1 VCAYGNLRGCL
12 RQLKSLL
19 LSDVIEILTR
29 KMKDMKNKKPVKK
42 YSEIKGRHISIFVP
56 AGNCILSSVI
66 GSYKIFC
73 TANELLRSH
82 NPDGFPPFK
91 VELVGLNGGT
101 SLYDDAF
108 RINPHK
114 TIEQVDKTDLLII
127 PALSGDYSTE
137 IKRNEA
143 ALPWIIQQYKQGAEI
158 ASLCTGAFLLAAT
171 GLLKGKKCATH
182 WLAFDAFRIMYPDV
196 ELVKTIIH
204 EEKGIC
210 SSAGAY
216 SFLNL
221 ILHLVEKYVN
231 HELAVKCSKI
241 FEIDI
246 NRYSQASFSIFSGFK
261 MHEDDAVLK
270 AQQYIEKNYADKIT
284 VDDLANRSLLSRRNF
299 ERRFRKATQYSPA
312 EYIQYLK
319 IEAARRQL
327 ESSRYNISEVMHAVG
342 YNDTKAFRST
352 FKKITGLSPLE
363 YRHRFQAYRA

>member
-1 VCAYGNLRGCL
+1 MKSKNPTKNNSRITG
-12 RQLKSLL
+12 RQ
-19 LSDVIEILTR
+19 
-29 KMKDMKNKKPVKK
+29 
-42 YSEIKGRHISIFVP
+42 ISIFVP

-73 TANELLRSH
+73 TVNQLLRVQS
-82 NPDGFPPFK
+82 PETSPPFK
-91 VELVGLNGGT
+91 VQLVGLT
-101 SLYDDAF
+101 AETKLYDGAF
-108 RINPHK
+108 SICPHT
-114 TIEQVDKTDLLII
+114 TIDQVDKTDLVII
-127 PALSGDYSTE
+127 PAINGDYVAE

-143 ALPWIIQQYKQGAEI
+143 VLPWITQQYKQGAEI

-182 WLAFDAFRIMYPDV
+182 WLAFDSFRMMFPDV
-196 ELVKTIIH
+196 ELVKSVVH
-204 EEKGIC
+204 EERGIC
-210 SSAGAY
+210 SSGGAF

-221 ILHLVEKYVN
+221 ILHLVEKYVS
-231 HELAVKCSKI
+231 HEMAVQCSKI
-241 FEIDI
+241 FEIEI

-261 MHEDDAVLK
+261 MHEDELVLQ
-270 AQQYIEKNYADKIT
+270 AQQFIEENYADRIH

-327 ESSRYNISEVMHAVG
+327 ESSRYQISEVMHAVG
-342 YNDTKAFRST
+342 YNDTKAFRTT

-363 YRHRFQAYRA
+363 YRNRFQVNRA